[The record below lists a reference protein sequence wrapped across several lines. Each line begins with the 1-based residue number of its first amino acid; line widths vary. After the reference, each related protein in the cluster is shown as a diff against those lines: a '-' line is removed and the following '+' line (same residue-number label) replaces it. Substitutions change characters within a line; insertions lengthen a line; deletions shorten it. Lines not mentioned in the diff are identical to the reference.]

1 MTEHPS
7 PPNLNSPPSDSP
19 TVDSHSFFLGI
30 TDSRELNMSSR
41 IDKVIA
47 RQREKIADGAY
58 YEAHQQLRVIAVRY
72 IKQSNYDA
80 AAEILAGGAKE
91 LLKAGSQ
98 QGASASGGDLAIMLV
113 NEVYNKAE
121 WEIKGSDDAESRSRK
136 KRLIELLWEFPS
148 DEPTRK
154 RYIQEILAWSGK
166 FGPLERG
173 DPELHHAA
181 GSVYAEDNEPYD
193 AEKHLILGTSESA
206 ETLAKLEF
214 EWYTV
219 DEPHTAA
226 IYASRAVFPYL
237 LTGNLR
243 SANKALLIFTTKLS
257 AAHPQLGV
265 QDVSSS
271 SSDARVFPA
280 LPLVNFIS
288 LLLLTIQRGSADL
301 FRNLT
306 AHYAAQIK
314 EVGLWD
320 DALAQIGEQ
329 YFAIKIP
336 RQGNPLM
343 DMMSGMLFGGGN
355 AGKQPSRAKKV
366 EAPPASME
374 LD

>member
-1 MTEHPS
+1 
-7 PPNLNSPPSDSP
+7 
-19 TVDSHSFFLGI
+19 
-30 TDSRELNMSSR
+30 MSSR

-113 NEVYNKAE
+113 LEVYNKAE
-121 WEIKGSDDAESRSRK
+121 WGISGDNDDAECRARK
-136 KRLIELLWEFPS
+136 MVNFKRLIELLREFPS

-154 RYIQEILAWSGK
+154 RYIQEMIGWSAK
-166 FGPLERG
+166 FGSLERG
-173 DPELHHAA
+173 DADLHHAV

-206 ETLAKLEF
+206 ETLAKLEY
-214 EWYTV
+214 EWYTS

-237 LTGNLR
+237 LTGNIR
-243 SANKALLIFTTKLS
+243 SANKALLIFTARLS
-257 AAHPQLGV
+257 AANPQLGV
-265 QDVSSS
+265 QDVSSA

-301 FRNLT
+301 FRQLT

-314 EVGLWD
+314 AIGIWD

-343 DMMSGMLFGGGN
+343 DMMSGMLFGGGQGK
-355 AGKQPSRAKKV
+355 AGGRAASQRTAKKV
-366 EAPPASME
+366 EAPPSSME

>member
-1 MTEHPS
+1 
-7 PPNLNSPPSDSP
+7 
-19 TVDSHSFFLGI
+19 
-30 TDSRELNMSSR
+30 MSSR

-80 AAEILAGGAKE
+80 AADILAGGAKE

-98 QGASASGGDLAIMLV
+98 KGASASGGDLAIMLV
-113 NEVYNKAE
+113 LEVYNKAE
-121 WEIKGSDDAESRSRK
+121 WEISGGNDDAEGRARK
-136 KRLIELLWEFPS
+136 KRLIELLREFPS
-148 DEPTRK
+148 EEPTRK
-154 RYIQEILAWSGK
+154 RFIQEMIGWSAK

-173 DPELHHAA
+173 DSDLHHAV

-206 ETLAKLEF
+206 ETLAKLEY
-214 EWYTV
+214 EWYTS

-237 LTGNLR
+237 LTGNIR
-243 SANKALLIFTTKLS
+243 SANKALLIFTSRLS
-257 AAHPQLGV
+257 AANPQLGV
-265 QDVSSS
+265 QDVSSA
-271 SSDARVFPA
+271 SSDIRVFPA
-280 LPLVNFIS
+280 LPLMNFIS
-288 LLLLTIQRGSADL
+288 MLMLAIQRGGADL
-301 FRNLT
+301 FRQLT
-306 AHYAAQIK
+306 SHYATEIR
-314 EVGLWD
+314 EVGIWD

-343 DMMSGMLFGGGN
+343 DMMSGMLFGGGQN
-355 AGKQPSRAKKV
+355 KAGGKGSLQSRAAKKV
-366 EAPPASME
+366 EAPPSSME

>member
-1 MTEHPS
+1 
-7 PPNLNSPPSDSP
+7 
-19 TVDSHSFFLGI
+19 
-30 TDSRELNMSSR
+30 MSSR

-113 NEVYNKAE
+113 IEVYNKAE
-121 WEIKGSDDAESRSRK
+121 WEIKGGSDDAEGRSRK
-136 KRLIELLWEFPS
+136 KRLIELLREFPS

-154 RYIQEILAWSGK
+154 RYIQEIMAWSGK

-181 GSVYAEDNEPYD
+181 GSVYAEDNEPYE

-206 ETLAKLEF
+206 ETLAKLEY
-214 EWYTV
+214 EWYTG

-257 AAHPQLGV
+257 AANPQLGV

-288 LLLLTIQRGSADL
+288 LLLLTIQRGAPDL

-314 EVGLWD
+314 ELGIWD

-355 AGKQPSRAKKV
+355 AGKQQSRAKKV